1 MFLNEKFILKLLYL
15 IGIKRRISLV
25 SVTQRI
31 KEIKQPYGGYLSR
44 KAFEITQLTPDK
56 MIDSKE
62 ENIAPQ
68 VMGLVVDYLTR
79 FILTQDVRK
88 AFAISLSGAATVDQ
102 LDTAELWASK
112 IKDNDDNSI
121 IYASQ
126 LVNYDTVVRAGVL
139 PEKFEKPDSITIS
152 HIKELV
158 GRSLS
163 FFEQIGDVTEDG
175 FTFEGGYTNMID
187 RGDGDFLTEDTLWD
201 FKVSKQQPQINSTLQ
216 LIIYYLMGKTS
227 QKSIFKDIRYIGIYN
242 PRLNQIYKYDMKQAD
257 PKMIETISKNVIG
270 YD

>member
-88 AFAISLSGAATVDQ
+88 AFAISLSGAAIV
-102 LDTAELWASK
+102 
-112 IKDNDDNSI
+112 
-121 IYASQ
+121 
-126 LVNYDTVVRAGVL
+126 
-139 PEKFEKPDSITIS
+139 
-152 HIKELV
+152 
-158 GRSLS
+158 
-163 FFEQIGDVTEDG
+163 EQILD
-175 FTFEGGYTNMID
+175 
-187 RGDGDFLTEDTLWD
+187 
-201 FKVSKQQPQINSTLQ
+201 
-216 LIIYYLMGKTS
+216 
-227 QKSIFKDIRYIGIYN
+227 
-242 PRLNQIYKYDMKQAD
+242 
-257 PKMIETISKNVIG
+257 
-270 YD
+270 